1 MAMPPLMG
9 LLVTLVLGGIAGWL
23 ANLIVGGSGGII
35 RNVIVGL
42 IGAVVGHFVLSW
54 LGVRLGGPLIHSM
67 VSAVLGGVIV
77 IVVGR
82 FLSR

>member
-1 MAMPPLMG
+1 MTIPPII
-9 LLVTLVLGGIAGWL
+9 VTLILGGIAGWL
-23 ANLIVGGSGGII
+23 ASILVGGAGGII

-42 IGAVVGHFVLSW
+42 IGAFVGHFVLGW
-54 LGVRLGGPLIHSM
+54 LGLRLGGPFLHSM
-67 VSAVLGGVIV
+67 IAAVLGGVIV

>member
-1 MAMPPLMG
+1 MSIPP

-23 ANLIVGGSGGII
+23 ASLLVGGSGGII
-35 RNVIVGL
+35 RNVLVGL
-42 IGAVVGHFVLSW
+42 IGAVVGHFVLGA
-54 LGVRLGGPLIHSM
+54 LGIGLGGPFVHSM
-67 VSAVLGGVIV
+67 IAAVLGGVIV

>member
-1 MAMPPLMG
+1 MTIPPI
-9 LLVTLVLGGIAGWL
+9 VITLILGGIAGWL
-23 ANLIVGGSGGII
+23 ASLIVGGSGGII

-42 IGAVVGHFVLSW
+42 VGAIVGHFVFAQ
-54 LGVRLGGPLIHSM
+54 LGLRFGGPILNSM
-67 VSAVLGGVIV
+67 AAAVLGGVLV

>member
-1 MAMPPLMG
+1 MTIPPII
-9 LLVTLVLGGIAGWL
+9 VTLVLGGIAGWL
-23 ANLIVGGSGGII
+23 ASLIVGGSGGII

-42 IGAVVGHFVLSW
+42 IGAVVGHFIFAQ
-54 LGVRLGGPLIHSM
+54 LGWRLGGPFLNSM
-67 VSAVLGGVIV
+67 AAAVLGGVLV